1 MRSQPSQ
8 FSPLSSRALE
18 QLAELD
24 RHNRGAGADVR
35 MEAYRIVKDNPD
47 LRRWLEESDRLGQ
60 ELPGS
65 RRLRRRRRVGILR
78 WTEGPSLGLPYF
90 EPLVYATP
98 FAPEKRVLPL
108 LDELD
113 YVVISGR
120 IEDGRWRPSK
130 DELTFD
136 EARAIAMMKSGT
148 LYRLTWREGA
158 VPGRI
163 RRNLDNDRRS
173 HTTELRFDT
182 VEFMGWAVVFK
193 AYFKKK

>member
-1 MRSQPSQ
+1 M
-8 FSPLSSRALE
+8 
-18 QLAELD
+18 D
-24 RHNRGAGADVR
+24 
-35 MEAYRIVKDNPD
+35 AYRIVKDKSD
-47 LRRWLEESDRLGQ
+47 LGSWLEESDRLSR

-65 RRLRRRRRVGILR
+65 ARLRRRRRLGILR

-90 EPLVYATP
+90 EPLVHPTP

-113 YVVISGR
+113 YMIIAGR
-120 IEDGRWRPSK
+120 IESGRWRPSK

-136 EARAIAMMKSGT
+136 EARAIAMMKAGT
-148 LYRLTWREGA
+148 LYRLTGREAA

-163 RRNLDNDRRS
+163 RRRVDNDRRS

-182 VEFMGWAVVFK
+182 VEFMGWAVVFR
-193 AYFKKK
+193 AHFKNK